1 METTPVNEPRY
12 RLWTAVIILIL
23 YVALCIYMISVLSD
37 NSTNAPNWDH
47 ALVVFNAFGAIAMSA
62 AGVLLGT
69 EIQQETVNS
78 ANRESARI
86 RSAAKEALGILSEA
100 PAAGDKVAN
109 DSNKRA
115 AQLLLSHI

>member
-1 METTPVNEPRY
+1 METTPVSEPRY
-12 RLWTAVIILIL
+12 RLRTAVIILIL
-23 YVALCIYMISVLSD
+23 YVVLCIYIIAILSD

-47 ALVVFNAFGAIAMSA
+47 ALVVFNAFGAIAMSV

-69 EIQQETVNS
+69 EIQQEAVNS

-86 RSAAKEALGILSEA
+86 RSVAKEALAILSKNP
-100 PAAGDKVAN
+100 PAEDGVAT
-109 DSNKRA
+109 DGNKQA

>member
-1 METTPVNEPRY
+1 METTPASEPRY

-37 NSTNAPNWDH
+37 NSTNAPKWDH

-78 ANRESARI
+78 ANREAARI
-86 RSAAKEALGILSEA
+86 RSAAKEALAILSETPSA
-100 PAAGDKVAN
+100 DDRVDTN
-109 DSNKRA
+109 SNKRA
-115 AQLLLSHI
+115 AELLLSHI